1 MNKTVLY
8 IIAALVGVGAAV
20 GLFGLAGPSDE
31 AASGTPVADLGDDD
45 APKGRKEGKRKKKP
59 VKKDQKAASPNPF
72 AAEAQKNLASDWGQ
86 YCLEAAPAWTN
97 ISMEVGKDGHT
108 EVAADARKEAGR
120 LRKERRK
127 SDVDSTSILVE
138 ERALLERVDAVSPNE
153 AAAGS
158 VVKIRALMAS
168 LEAAEAAE
176 PEVAEEPAE

>member
-31 AASGTPVADLGDDD
+31 AASGTPVADVGDDVK
-45 APKGRKEGKRKKKP
+45 PKDRKQGKRKKP
-59 VKKDQKAASPNPF
+59 VKKDQKAANPNPF

-97 ISMEVGKDGHT
+97 IGMEVGKDGHT

-127 SDVDSTSILVE
+127 SDVDSTTILAE
-138 ERALLERVDAVSPNE
+138 ERALLERVDALDPNE

-168 LEAAEAAE
+168 LEAAEAAA
-176 PEVAEEPAE
+176 PEEVVEEPAE